1 MMNQRVRRDKN
12 GRIRVDLS
20 RLWVPVFIMVG
31 ISILSGSAGIQ
42 TGGWSFVGMDKLG
55 HLVVFG
61 LLGIAWFRCFDN
73 ENVPGRTRLLYAIAL
88 TTAFGM
94 ADEAHQYHNPSRTF
108 EWADLL
114 ADFIGAVLAGT
125 LYWRVSALRN
135 LLEVKLGQVSRL
147 PSSSNP
153 SN

>member
-1 MMNQRVRRDKN
+1 MNQRMRRDKN
-12 GRIRVDLS
+12 GHIRVDLS

-61 LLGIAWFRCFDN
+61 LLGIAWFRCFDH
-73 ENVPGRTRLLYAIAL
+73 ENVSGWTRFLYAITL

-94 ADEAHQYHNPSRTF
+94 ADEAHQYHNPLRTF

-114 ADFIGAVLAGT
+114 ADFAGAVLAGT
-125 LYWRVSALRN
+125 LYWRVAALRN
-135 LLEVKLGQVSRL
+135 LLEVKLGQVLRL
-147 PSSSNP
+147 PSSRNP
-153 SN
+153 TN